1 MEFIMNTQDS
11 VSLTGKL
18 QISLNGTVV
27 KEVNNMVVTAGKGWI
42 ASRMQGVVD
51 SVMTHMSVGT
61 GTVAAAAANTTLG
74 TELFR
79 QGLTTSGG
87 VVAGAVITFAS
98 TFAAGDGTGAITEAA
113 VLNASS
119 AGTMLARTVFGV
131 INKGVLDTMTI
142 SWAVTIS

>member
-1 MEFIMNTQDS
+1 MNTQDS

-51 SVMTHMSVGT
+51 GVMSHMAIGT

>member
-51 SVMTHMSVGT
+51 SVMTHMAVGT

>member
-1 MEFIMNTQDS
+1 MNTQDS

-27 KEVNNMVVTAGKGWI
+27 QEVNNMVVTAGKGWI
-42 ASRMQGVVD
+42 ASRMQGVVNG
-51 SVMTHMSVGT
+51 VMTHMAVGT

-74 TELFR
+74 TELAR

-98 TFAAGDGTGAITEAA
+98 TFAAGVATGAITGAG

-119 AGTMLARTVFGV
+119 SGTLLARTVFGV
-131 INKGVLDTMTI
+131 INKGALDTMTI

>member
-1 MEFIMNTQDS
+1 MNTQDS

-18 QISLNGTVV
+18 KISLNGTVV
-27 KEVNNMVVTAGKGWI
+27 QEVNNMVVTAGKGWI

-51 SVMTHMSVGT
+51 GVMSHMAIGT
-61 GTVAAAAANTTLG
+61 GTVAAAAGDTTLG
-74 TELFR
+74 TELAR
-79 QGLTTSGG
+79 QALTTSGG
-87 VVAGAVITFAS
+87 VVAGAVITLA
-98 TFAAGDGTGAITEAA
+98 TTYAAGTGTGAVTEAGI
-113 VLNASS
+113 LNASS

>member
-1 MEFIMNTQDS
+1 MNTQDS

-27 KEVNNMVVTAGKGWI
+27 QEVNNMVVTAGKGWI
-42 ASRMQGVVD
+42 ASRMQGVVNG
-51 SVMTHMSVGT
+51 VMTHMAVGT

-74 TELFR
+74 TELAR

-98 TFAAGDGTGAITEAA
+98 TFAAGVATGAITEAG

-119 AGTMLARTVFGV
+119 SGTLLALTVFGV
-131 INKGVLDTMTI
+131 INKGALDTMTI

>member
-1 MEFIMNTQDS
+1 MNTQDS

-51 SVMTHMSVGT
+51 SVMTHIAVGT

>member
-1 MEFIMNTQDS
+1 MNTQDS

-27 KEVNNMVVTAGKGWI
+27 QEVNNMVVTAGKGWI
-42 ASRMQGVVD
+42 ASRMQGVVNG
-51 SVMTHMSVGT
+51 VMTHMAVGT

-74 TELFR
+74 TELAR

-98 TFAAGDGTGAITEAA
+98 TFAAGVATGAITEAG

-119 AGTMLARTVFGV
+119 SGTLLARTVFGV
-131 INKGVLDTMTI
+131 INKGALDTMTI

>member
-1 MEFIMNTQDS
+1 MEFTMNTQDS

-18 QISLNGTVV
+18 KISLNGTVV
-27 KEVNNMVVTAGKGWI
+27 QEVNNMVVTAGKGWI

-51 SVMTHMSVGT
+51 GVMSHMAIGT
-61 GTVAAAAANTTLG
+61 GTVAAAAGDTTLG
-74 TELFR
+74 TELAR
-79 QGLTTSGG
+79 QALTTSGG
-87 VVAGAVITFAS
+87 VVAGAVITLA
-98 TFAAGDGTGAITEAA
+98 TTYAAGTGTGAVTEAGI
-113 VLNASS
+113 LNASS

>member
-27 KEVNNMVVTAGKGWI
+27 QEVNNMVVTAGKGWI
-42 ASRMQGVVD
+42 ASRMQGVVNG
-51 SVMTHMSVGT
+51 VMTHMAVGT

-74 TELFR
+74 TELAR

-98 TFAAGDGTGAITEAA
+98 TFAAGVATGAITEAG

-119 AGTMLARTVFGV
+119 SGTLLARTVFGV
-131 INKGVLDTMTI
+131 INKGALDTMTI